1 MARRGHVGSRRLA
14 RVRRA
19 PGSAWRLAAGDVEVL
34 VELTDALR
42 VCYER
47 LVEPHR
53 LVIGTAAG
61 RDRRIRTSA
70 FARGGV
76 EGMLASLRPMMS
88 WSAGELCVPGHRDQ
102 EWHLRGRGL
111 LLVPSCFRV
120 GGPLTMLDPE
130 LPPVLVYPVQR
141 GVDVLPYSGAASLR
155 ALDTLVGTTGAAV
168 LDAVGAGEGEHPRD
182 TGKPAMRGF

>member
-1 MARRGHVGSRRLA
+1 MIFSGTLTGSH
-14 RVRRA
+14 
-19 PGSAWRLAAGDVEVL
+19 AWFGDR
-34 VELTDALR
+34 TDALR
-42 VCYER
+42 VCYEQ

-53 LVIGTAAG
+53 LVIETAAG

-88 WSAGELCVPGHRDQ
+88 WSAGELCVPGHRGQ

-111 LLVPSCFRV
+111 LLVPSYFCV

-141 GVDVLPYSGAASLR
+141 GVDVLPYNGAASLT
-155 ALDTLVGTTGAAV
+155 ALDALAGTTGAAV
-168 LDAVGAGEGEHPRD
+168 LDAVGAGEGNTPRYGK
-182 TGKPAMRGF
+182 TGHEGILKHRVGPSSPSTRFQA